1 MSRKQNFILIQPKN
15 EPLPLRKTTMITIIK
30 TRSLII
36 CSFVWWF
43 SCIALPSYQLHSVYQ
58 KIKPINYVPQPSKI
72 KTILFKTKK
81 TRIHKIAL
89 YWTFWNNGNH
99 FYERYKTLVEQR
111 TEKLGNKAKFKKC
124 YHHLKLML
132 LCFDIK
138 YV

>member
-81 TRIHKIAL
+81 LVFIRSHCIEHFETTGIIFMRGIKLLLSRGRRNPAVKPNSKSVIII
-89 YWTFWNNGNH
+89 WN
-99 FYERYKTLVEQR
+99 
-111 TEKLGNKAKFKKC
+111 
-124 YHHLKLML
+124 
-132 LCFDIK
+132 
-138 YV
+138 

>member
-15 EPLPLRKTTMITIIK
+15 KPLPLRKTTMITIIK

-81 TRIHKIAL
+81 LVFIRSHCIEHFETTGIIFMRGIKLLLSRGRRNSAIKPNSKSVIII
-89 YWTFWNNGNH
+89 WN
-99 FYERYKTLVEQR
+99 
-111 TEKLGNKAKFKKC
+111 
-124 YHHLKLML
+124 
-132 LCFDIK
+132 
-138 YV
+138 

>member
-81 TRIHKIAL
+81 LVFIRSHCIEHFETTGIIFMRGIKLLLSRGRRNSAIKPNSKSVIII
-89 YWTFWNNGNH
+89 WN
-99 FYERYKTLVEQR
+99 
-111 TEKLGNKAKFKKC
+111 
-124 YHHLKLML
+124 
-132 LCFDIK
+132 
-138 YV
+138 

>member
-72 KTILFKTKK
+72 KTILFKTQRLVFIRSHCIENVEATGIIFMRGIKLLLSRGRRNSAIK
-81 TRIHKIAL
+81 PNSKSVIII
-89 YWTFWNNGNH
+89 WN
-99 FYERYKTLVEQR
+99 
-111 TEKLGNKAKFKKC
+111 
-124 YHHLKLML
+124 
-132 LCFDIK
+132 
-138 YV
+138 